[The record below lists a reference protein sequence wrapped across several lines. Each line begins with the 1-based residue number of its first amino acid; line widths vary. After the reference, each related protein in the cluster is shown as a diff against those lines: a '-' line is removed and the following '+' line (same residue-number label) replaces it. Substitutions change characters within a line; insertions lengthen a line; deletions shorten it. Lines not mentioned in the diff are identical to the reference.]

1 MGASA
6 DLNMLRLLILIG
18 LLSGGY
24 GGGHDDLATLQKDLQ
39 QIVAA
44 RAAHWNCTFSVAAFG
59 PSALGDA
66 PMSLASTGADVT
78 DKFAWGSI
86 TKMWTGASI
95 MQLVAQGKLDLHQ
108 PVAPIIDA
116 QLAAMAKIKFPGME
130 SFNKMSDLWGAQ
142 VETVTLRDLL
152 AMQSGI
158 PDFDTAN
165 PSRTGPDLDPFRAKV
180 YSEPGHDF
188 LEPYLLSVPWVATGN
203 LTSTPGEG
211 FHYSSTNFGLLGLML
226 AHHAGEA
233 DYRKFKQSSFLP
245 PQLAQRKD
253 FGWASTGSPAQHGVL
268 AGFDRTDYNGQNVA
282 KNPAGVNVGKVSGV
296 FAGYSAADFIGS
308 PSAVAEIGYALWGKP
323 SALVP
328 AEYRDLMV
336 PNLTSHDFR
345 NSFYGLASQNVGLM
359 GITGGTGEYSVN
371 YGHLGATYGYD
382 SIFGYNPTLDLGIA
396 IATNIETSDQEQ
408 PADAYCHIYNRVKNF
423 LLQQPVAKCEY
434 KTNGYYG
441 GKCVCT

>member
-1 MGASA
+1 MV
-6 DLNMLRLLILIG
+6 LLLG
-18 LLSGGY
+18 LFGSCYAGGR
-24 GGGHDDLATLQKDLQ
+24 DDLSTLQKDLQ

-59 PSALGDA
+59 PSALGSA
-66 PMSLASTGADVT
+66 PVALASDQSSVT
-78 DKFAWGSI
+78 EKFAWGSI

-116 QLAAMAKIKFPGME
+116 QLESMVKIKFPGMD
-130 SFNKMSDLWGAQ
+130 SFKKMSDLWGDQ
-142 VETVTLRDLL
+142 VNTVTLRDLL

-165 PSRTGPDLDPFRAKV
+165 PSRTGPNLDPFRAQV
-180 YSEPGHDF
+180 YAEPSHDF
-188 LEPYLLSVPWVATGN
+188 LEPFLLSVPWVATGN
-203 LTSTPGEG
+203 LTSTPGQG
-211 FHYSSTNFGLLGLML
+211 FHYSSTNFGLLGLIL

-233 DYRKFKQSSFLP
+233 DYRQFNQSSFLP
-245 PQLAQRKD
+245 QGLAERTD
-253 FGWASTGSPAQHGVL
+253 FGWASTGSPAQHGVV
-268 AGFDRTDYNGQNVA
+268 AGFDRTDYNGQNVT
-282 KNPAGVNVGKVSGV
+282 KDPAGVNVGHVSGV

-323 SALVP
+323 STLVP
-328 AEYRDLMV
+328 AEFRDLMV
-336 PNLTSHDFR
+336 PNLTSRDFR

-359 GITGGTGEYSVN
+359 GITGGKGEYSVN

-408 PADAYCHIYNRVKNF
+408 PADAFCHIYNRVKNF
-423 LLQQPVAKCEY
+423 LLQEKIAKCEY
-434 KTNGYYG
+434 KTSGYYG
-441 GKCVCT
+441 GKCECN